1 MHDVA
6 NPSSGAPE
14 TARVGVPGS
23 STVESGP
30 DDKYLRLNLGPSHPA
45 THGTL
50 RIFVELEGELIRD
63 MKLEIGYLHR
73 CFEKM
78 CETHTWNQV
87 IPFTDRLNYVSAMMN
102 NVGYV
107 MAVEKLLGIEVPK
120 RCQRIRVIVSEL
132 ARIIDHMVCLGANA
146 VDLGALTCFWYFFR
160 ERENVYDLFEAACG
174 ARLTTSYTR
183 VGGLYKDLPPG
194 WVEWCRKVIDNMPR
208 AIDDVDTLLT
218 NNRIWIDRTKGIGT
232 IDAATALDYG
242 FTGPALRASGVA
254 YDVRKAHP
262 YYDYDQFQFEIPT
275 EKEGDTYARYLVRMR
290 EMRESLKIIRQAL
303 DDLPEGPVNV
313 DDWAIV
319 LPPKEEV
326 YGSIEGLMA
335 HFKLIM
341 HGIQPPVG
349 EVYSYTEA
357 ANGELGFFIRSE
369 GEGKPYRVRCRPPCF
384 AIYQAFPEMCVGQT
398 VSDAIATLGSV
409 NIVAGE
415 LDR

>member
-1 MHDVA
+1 MA
-6 NPSSGAPE
+6 TEATS
-14 TARVGVPGS
+14 
-23 STVESGP
+23 
-30 DDKYLRLNLGPSHPA
+30 DKYLQLNLGPSHPA

-50 RIFVELEGELIRD
+50 RIFVQLEGEIIRD

-78 CETHTWNQV
+78 SETHSWNQV

-120 RCQRIRVIVSEL
+120 RCQRIRVIMAEL
-132 ARIIDHMVCLGANA
+132 SRIIDHLVCIGANA

-160 ERENVYDLFEAACG
+160 ERENIYDLFEAACG

-183 VGGLYKDLPPG
+183 VGGLYADLPEG
-194 WVEWCRKVIDNMPR
+194 WVEWCQKILDNLPR
-208 AIDDVDTLLT
+208 TLDDVEGLLT
-218 NNRIWIDRTKGIGT
+218 TNRIWMDRTRNVGVISE
-232 IDAATALDYG
+232 ARALDYG
-242 FTGPALRASGVA
+242 FTGPCLRATGNA
-254 YDVRKAHP
+254 YDVRKTHP
-262 YYDYDQFQFEIPT
+262 YYDYDQFDFKVIT
-275 EKEGDTYARYLVRMR
+275 EQAGDTYARYLVRMG
-290 EMRESLKIIRQAL
+290 EMRESLKILKQAL
-303 DDLPEGPVNV
+303 SDLPAGPVNV
-313 DDWAIV
+313 DDWSIT

-341 HGIQPPVG
+341 HGIRPPKG

-357 ANGELGFFIRSE
+357 ANGELGFFVTSNEQGR
-369 GEGKPYRVRCRPPCF
+369 PYRVRCRPPCF
-384 AIYQAFPEMCVGQT
+384 AIYQAFPEMCIGQT
-398 VSDAIATLGSV
+398 VSDAVATLGSI

>member
-1 MHDVA
+1 MNAIQD
-6 NPSSGAPE
+6 
-14 TARVGVPGS
+14 T
-23 STVESGP
+23 
-30 DDKYLRLNLGPSHPA
+30 DDFLQLNLGPSHPA

-50 RIFVELEGELIRD
+50 RIFVKLEGEIIRD

-78 CETHTWNQV
+78 AETHSWNQV

-107 MAVEKLLGIEVPK
+107 MAVEKLLGIEVTK
-120 RCQRIRVIVSEL
+120 RCQRIRVIMAEL
-132 ARIIDHMVCLGANA
+132 SRIIDHLVCIGANA

-160 ERENVYDLFEAACG
+160 ERENIYDLFEAACG

-183 VGGLYKDLPPG
+183 VGGLMADLPEG
-194 WVEWCRKVIDNMPR
+194 WVEWCRKIIDNLPR
-208 AIDDVDTLLT
+208 TLDDVEGLLT
-218 NNRIWIDRTKGIGT
+218 TNRIWMDRTRGVGVISE
-232 IDAATALDYG
+232 ARALEYG
-242 FTGPALRASGVA
+242 FTGPCLRATGNS

-262 YYDYDQFQFEIPT
+262 YYDYDKFDFKVVT
-275 EKEGDTYARYLVRMR
+275 DTAGDTYARYLVRMA
-290 EMRESLKIIRQAL
+290 EMRESLKILKQAL
-303 DDLPEGPVNV
+303 EDLPEGPVNV
-313 DDWAIV
+313 NDWAIT
-319 LPPKEEV
+319 LPPKDQV

-341 HGIQPPVG
+341 HGIKPPKG

-357 ANGELGFFIRSE
+357 ANGELGFFVVSDEQGR
-369 GEGKPYRVRCRPPCF
+369 PYRVRCRPPCF
-384 AIYQAFPEMCVGQT
+384 AIYQAFPEMCLGQT
-398 VSDAIATLGSV
+398 VSDAVATLGSI

>member
-1 MHDVA
+1 MIETTEKT
-6 NPSSGAPE
+6 SSLPLVE
-14 TARVGVPGS
+14 TPPPAEDGR
-23 STVESGP
+23 
-30 DDKYLRLNLGPSHPA
+30 YMRLNLGPSHPA

-50 RIFVELEGELIRD
+50 RIFVELEGEIIRN

-87 IPFTDRLNYVSAMMN
+87 IPFTDRLNYVSAMCN

-120 RCQRIRVIVSEL
+120 RCQRIRVIMCEL
-132 ARIIDHMVCLGANA
+132 ARIIDHLVCIATNA
-146 VDLGALTCFWYFFR
+146 VDIGALTCFWYFFR
-160 ERENVYDLFEAACG
+160 ERENIYDLFEAACG

-183 VGGLYKDLPPG
+183 VGGLFKDLPEG
-194 WVEWCRKVIDNMPR
+194 WVPWCKKVLANLPR
-208 AIDDVDTLLT
+208 TLDDVDGLLT
-218 NNRIWIDRTKGIGT
+218 TNRIWIDRMKGVGAIS
-232 IDAATALDYG
+232 AENALEYG
-242 FTGPALRASGVA
+242 FTGPCLRATGVD

-262 YYDYDQFQFEIPT
+262 YYDFDKFDWKVVT
-275 EKEGDTYARYLVRMR
+275 ETEGDSYARYLVRMR
-290 EMRESLKIIRQAL
+290 EMRESLKILNQAL

-313 DDWAIV
+313 DDWSIV

-326 YGSIEGLMA
+326 YNSIEGLMA

-341 HGIQPPVG
+341 HGVRPPQG

-357 ANGELGFFIRSE
+357 ANGELGFFITSDGQGR
-369 GEGKPYRVRCRPPCF
+369 PYRVRCRPPCF
-384 AIYQAFPEMCVGQT
+384 AIYQAFPEMCTGQT
-398 VSDAIATLGSV
+398 ISDVVAALGNI